1 MGASPKRRGIQKRRS
16 RADRRRRRRKK
27 RVGQQRRCRLTE
39 SQAQLSVPARLAV
52 SFLRRQIFGFASGF
66 LAMSA
71 APGSDG
77 RAPSKHGYLSE
88 PHDIQRSTLLNQ
100 KTHRPRVAN
109 AFPPLLPVENT
120 AANPP
125 PPLPSRTYSGGG
137 GGGEGGPQSRKA
149 ALPQRAAKRANEK
162 QTLEVFNFFFFVCL
176 TQI

>member
-1 MGASPKRRGIQKRRS
+1 MC
-16 RADRRRRRRKK
+16 
-27 RVGQQRRCRLTE
+27 QQRRCRLTE
-39 SQAQLSVPARLAV
+39 SQAQLSVPARLTV
-52 SFLRRQIFGFASGF
+52 SFSRRQLFGFASGF
-66 LAMSA
+66 LAVSA

-125 PPLPSRTYSGGG
+125 PLLPSRSYSGGG
-137 GGGEGGPQSRKA
+137 GGGGGGERGGHRAEKRLFLNGLQKEQTKNKHSRF
-149 ALPQRAAKRANEK
+149 L
-162 QTLEVFNFFFFVCL
+162 TFSFLFV
-176 TQI
+176 